1 VELKVIR
8 DIPKVRIGLALP
20 NEGLTKRHELHSF
33 GLLGIRA
40 ATEALT
46 VDEDA
51 LGMLSEAG
59 SRSTLRYAVQLLAPA
74 AVSSKICGRSNVT
87 AQDISDVGEL
97 FYDAKTSAEILQRNA
112 DKYML

>member
-1 VELKVIR
+1 MICNDNAMLDNR
-8 DIPKVRIGLALP
+8 C
-20 NEGLTKRHELHSF
+20 SF
-33 GLLGIRA
+33 FISFQ
-40 ATEALT
+40 

-51 LGMLSEAG
+51 LNMLGEAG
-59 SRSTLRYAVQLLAPA
+59 SRATLRYAVQLLAPA

-87 AQDISDVGEL
+87 AQDISDIGEL

>member
-1 VELKVIR
+1 M
-8 DIPKVRIGLALP
+8 
-20 NEGLTKRHELHSF
+20 
-33 GLLGIRA
+33 
-40 ATEALT
+40 
-46 VDEDA
+46 DEDA

-74 AVSSKICGRSNVT
+74 AVSSKLCGRSNVT